1 MLVLDDDGLLRGL
14 EDDRVV
20 VVLRVEVVGA
30 RRRTDHLQQ
39 DLAKLLVL
47 KFQQQ
52 QTLVIT
58 DVLKKL
64 DRFT

>member
-14 EDDRVV
+14 ENDRVV
-20 VVLRVEVVGA
+20 VVLRVEVVRA
-30 RRRTDHLQQ
+30 RRRTNHLQQ

-52 QTLVIT
+52 H
-58 DVLKKL
+58 
-64 DRFT
+64 F